1 MLRPEDGRLSYI
13 YIPIYRCIGP
23 SGRSRR
29 LVAYVRI
36 FRYSCPRLYDWGTIL
51 WFRWIKLFL
60 LVQGSRMFLGMFF
73 ISSLCYTRYM
83 TFPVFPVWRVF
94 SDDLIGLCFFF
105 FSFFPANLILAIV
118 CLYWHRSKACP
129 PFPVILVVWRLS
141 TLPSNFGD
149 PSPFSRVD

>member
-105 FSFFPANLILAIV
+105 FFFFPRKLNTGHCLFILASFQG
-118 CLYWHRSKACP
+118 L
-129 PFPVILVVWRLS
+129 
-141 TLPSNFGD
+141 
-149 PSPFSRVD
+149 SPFSCNLSRVAAFYITV